1 MVKDG
6 EDWHGLQND
15 ELNFLRCENRNVN
28 PLNCFVSCARS
39 KFIFVLFFTRYPWF
53 EKLGLK
59 WYALP
64 AVANMMLDAGGLE
77 FTGAPFNG
85 WLVS

>member
-1 MVKDG
+1 M
-6 EDWHGLQND
+6 
-15 ELNFLRCENRNVN
+15 NFLFS
-28 PLNCFVSCARS
+28 P
-39 KFIFVLFFTRYPWF
+39 FVLTRFPWF
-53 EKLGLK
+53 EKLGLQ

-85 WLVS
+85 W

>member
-1 MVKDG
+1 
-6 EDWHGLQND
+6 
-15 ELNFLRCENRNVN
+15 
-28 PLNCFVSCARS
+28 
-39 KFIFVLFFTRYPWF
+39 VLFFTRYPWF

-85 WLVS
+85 WLV

>member
-1 MVKDG
+1 MK
-6 EDWHGLQND
+6 LISKAKI
-15 ELNFLRCENRNVN
+15 CS
-28 PLNCFVSCARS
+28 FV
-39 KFIFVLFFTRYPWF
+39 RYSWF
-53 EKLGLK
+53 EELELK

-85 WLVS
+85 W

>member
-1 MVKDG
+1 MEKINAD
-6 EDWHGLQND
+6 LKRRTK
-15 ELNFLRCENRNVN
+15 LFKMRKPNVN
-28 PLNCFVSCARS
+28 PLNCFVSCPRS